1 MKFEFFIAR
10 RMMSSKHYKS
20 SVSAPIIKI
29 GIGAIAL
36 GMIVMLISVATSAGL
51 QREIRNKIIAYK
63 GHITISHFDGNRS
76 DESLLP
82 LDLTD
87 LLLRQLDSV
96 EGISSYYFEA
106 NKFGI
111 VRTENDFEGV
121 VFKGLDKQFDWDK
134 FNGYLL
140 EGRLPV
146 VRDSLTNEILI
157 SQYLSNRLGLRTG
170 DPLFMYFLREDENR
184 PPAQRKF
191 DIVGVIN
198 SGFQDLD
205 ATYLLGDLRHVQ
217 ILNKWTPNQVGEI
230 VVMAGDFDQ
239 LDLLNERIYQNISFD
254 LDSRTVVQQ
263 HAEIF
268 EWISIFDQNTQM
280 ILVIMILVAGINMVT
295 ALLVLILER
304 TPMIGLLRALGGQ
317 SHSLQK
323 IFLLN
328 AAHLIGWGLLF
339 GNLIG
344 LSLLFIQQF
353 FGVIPLDPSVYYV
366 TEVPI
371 HLNFFHWIYLN
382 LGVFVLS
389 MLMLLIPSN
398 IVRKVSPVTAM
409 GFR

>member
-1 MKFEFFIAR
+1 
-10 RMMSSKHYKS
+10 MSSKHYKS

-76 DESLLP
+76 DESLVP

-111 VRTENDFEGV
+111 VRTENDFEGI

-140 EGRLPV
+140 EGRLPLIG
-146 VRDSLTNEILI
+146 DSLTNEIVI

-230 VVMAGDFDQ
+230 VVMAGDFHQ

-317 SHSLQK
+317 SQSLQK

-328 AAHLIGWGLLF
+328 AAQLIGWGLLF

-371 HLNFFHWIYLN
+371 YLNFFHWIYLN

>member
-1 MKFEFFIAR
+1 MI
-10 RMMSSKHYKS
+10 SSKHYKS

>member
-1 MKFEFFIAR
+1 
-10 RMMSSKHYKS
+10 MSSKHYKS

-146 VRDSLTNEILI
+146 VGDSLTNEILI

-317 SHSLQK
+317 SNSLQK

>member
-29 GIGAIAL
+29 GIGAISL

-146 VRDSLTNEILI
+146 VGDSLTNEILI

>member
-1 MKFEFFIAR
+1 MI
-10 RMMSSKHYKS
+10 SSKHYKS

-146 VRDSLTNEILI
+146 VGDSLTNEILI

>member
-1 MKFEFFIAR
+1 
-10 RMMSSKHYKS
+10 MSSKHYKS

-146 VRDSLTNEILI
+146 VGDSLTNEILI

-353 FGVIPLDPSVYYV
+353 FGIIPLDPSVYYV

>member
-1 MKFEFFIAR
+1 
-10 RMMSSKHYKS
+10 MSSKHYKS

>member
-1 MKFEFFIAR
+1 
-10 RMMSSKHYKS
+10 MSSKHYKS

-140 EGRLPV
+140 EGRLPLIG
-146 VRDSLTNEILI
+146 DSLTNEIVI
-157 SQYLSNRLGLRTG
+157 SQYLSNRLRLRTG

-217 ILNKWTPNQVGEI
+217 ILNKWPQNQVGEI
-230 VVMAGDFDQ
+230 VVMAEDFHQ

>member
-146 VRDSLTNEILI
+146 VGDSMTNEILI

>member
-146 VRDSLTNEILI
+146 VGDSMTNEILI

-353 FGVIPLDPSVYYV
+353 FGIIPLDPSVYYV

>member
-1 MKFEFFIAR
+1 
-10 RMMSSKHYKS
+10 MSSKHYKS

-140 EGRLPV
+140 EGRLPLIG
-146 VRDSLTNEILI
+146 DSLTNEIVI

>member
-146 VRDSLTNEILI
+146 VGDSLTNEILI

>member
-1 MKFEFFIAR
+1 
-10 RMMSSKHYKS
+10 MSSKHYKS

-76 DESLLP
+76 DESLFP

-87 LLLRQLDSV
+87 LLVRQLDSL

-111 VRTENDFEGV
+111 VRTENDFEGIV
-121 VFKGLDKQFDWDK
+121 YKGLDKQFDWDK
-134 FNGYLL
+134 FDDYLL
-140 EGRLPV
+140 SGRLPQIG
-146 VRDSLTNEILI
+146 DTLSNEVLI
-157 SQYLSNRLGLRTG
+157 SQYLSDRLALRLG
-170 DPLFMYFLREDENR
+170 DPLNMYFLREDEIR

-191 DIVGVIN
+191 DIVGIIN

-230 VVMAGDFDQ
+230 VVMANDFEQ
-239 LDLLNERIYQNISFD
+239 LDVLNNKIYQNISFD
-254 LDSRTVVQQ
+254 LDSKTVVQQ

-317 SHSLQK
+317 SSSVQK

-328 AAHLIGWGLLF
+328 AAYLIGWGLFF

-344 LSLLFIQQF
+344 LSLLLIQYY
-353 FGVIPLDPSVYYV
+353 FGIIPLDPSVYYV
-366 TEVPI
+366 TEVPV

-382 LGVFVLS
+382 VGVFVLS
-389 MLMLLIPSN
+389 MMMLLVPSN
-398 IVRKVSPVTAM
+398 MVRRISPVTAM

>member
-1 MKFEFFIAR
+1 
-10 RMMSSKHYKS
+10 MMSSKHYKS

-146 VRDSLTNEILI
+146 VGDSLTNEILI

-371 HLNFFHWIYLN
+371 HFNFFHWIYLN

>member
-1 MKFEFFIAR
+1 
-10 RMMSSKHYKS
+10 MSSKHYKS

-76 DESLLP
+76 DESLVP

-111 VRTENDFEGV
+111 VRTENDFEGI

-140 EGRLPV
+140 EGRLPLIG
-146 VRDSLTNEILI
+146 DSLTNEIVI

-230 VVMAGDFDQ
+230 VVMAGDFHQ

-328 AAHLIGWGLLF
+328 AAQLIGWGLLF

-371 HLNFFHWIYLN
+371 YLNFFHWIYLN

>member
-1 MKFEFFIAR
+1 
-10 RMMSSKHYKS
+10 MMSSKHYKS

-76 DESLLP
+76 DESLVP

-111 VRTENDFEGV
+111 VRTENDFEGI

-140 EGRLPV
+140 EGRLPLIG
-146 VRDSLTNEILI
+146 DSLTNEIVI

-230 VVMAGDFDQ
+230 VVMAGDFHQ

-317 SHSLQK
+317 SQSLQK

-328 AAHLIGWGLLF
+328 AAQLIGWGLLF

-371 HLNFFHWIYLN
+371 YLNFFHWIYIKLC
-382 LGVFVLS
+382 VFVLS

>member
-1 MKFEFFIAR
+1 
-10 RMMSSKHYKS
+10 MSSKHYKS

-29 GIGAIAL
+29 GIGAISL

-146 VRDSLTNEILI
+146 VGDSLTNEILI

>member
-1 MKFEFFIAR
+1 
-10 RMMSSKHYKS
+10 MSSKHYKS

-140 EGRLPV
+140 EGRLPLIG
-146 VRDSLTNEILI
+146 DSLTNEIVI
-157 SQYLSNRLGLRTG
+157 SQYLSNRLRLRTG

-198 SGFQDLD
+198 SGFHDLD

-217 ILNKWTPNQVGEI
+217 ILNKWPPNQVGEI
-230 VVMAGDFDQ
+230 VVMAEDFHQ

-317 SHSLQK
+317 SLSLQK

-353 FGVIPLDPSVYYV
+353 FGIIPLDPSVYYV

>member
-146 VRDSLTNEILI
+146 VGDSLTNEILI

-230 VVMAGDFDQ
+230 VVMAGDFDE

>member
-1 MKFEFFIAR
+1 
-10 RMMSSKHYKS
+10 MSSKHYKS

-146 VRDSLTNEILI
+146 VGDSLTNEILI

-230 VVMAGDFDQ
+230 VVMAGDFDE

>member
-1 MKFEFFIAR
+1 LKFEFFIAR

-76 DESLLP
+76 DESLLS

-87 LLLRQLDSV
+87 LLLRQLDSI

-140 EGRLPV
+140 EGRLPLIG
-146 VRDSLTNEILI
+146 DSLTNEIVI

-170 DPLFMYFLREDENR
+170 DPLFMYFLREDESR

-230 VVMAGDFDQ
+230 VVMAEDFDQ

>member
-146 VRDSLTNEILI
+146 VGDSLTNEILI

-230 VVMAGDFDQ
+230 VVMAEDFDQ

>member
-1 MKFEFFIAR
+1 
-10 RMMSSKHYKS
+10 MMSSKHYKS

-146 VRDSLTNEILI
+146 VGDSLTNEILI

>member
-1 MKFEFFIAR
+1 
-10 RMMSSKHYKS
+10 
-20 SVSAPIIKI
+20 
-29 GIGAIAL
+29 
-36 GMIVMLISVATSAGL
+36 
-51 QREIRNKIIAYK
+51 
-63 GHITISHFDGNRS
+63 
-76 DESLLP
+76 
-82 LDLTD
+82 
-87 LLLRQLDSV
+87 
-96 EGISSYYFEA
+96 
-106 NKFGI
+106 
-111 VRTENDFEGV
+111 
-121 VFKGLDKQFDWDK
+121 
-134 FNGYLL
+134 
-140 EGRLPV
+140 
-146 VRDSLTNEILI
+146 
-157 SQYLSNRLGLRTG
+157 
-170 DPLFMYFLREDENR
+170 
-184 PPAQRKF
+184 
-191 DIVGVIN
+191 
-198 SGFQDLD
+198 
-205 ATYLLGDLRHVQ
+205 
-217 ILNKWTPNQVGEI
+217 
-230 VVMAGDFDQ
+230 MAGDFDQ

-353 FGVIPLDPSVYYV
+353 FGIIPLDPSVYYV

>member
-1 MKFEFFIAR
+1 
-10 RMMSSKHYKS
+10 MSSKHYKS

-146 VRDSLTNEILI
+146 VGDSLTNEILI

-230 VVMAGDFDQ
+230 VVMAEDFDQ

>member
-10 RMMSSKHYKS
+10 RMISSKHYKS

>member
-1 MKFEFFIAR
+1 LKFEFFIAR

-146 VRDSLTNEILI
+146 VGDSLTNEILI

-230 VVMAGDFDQ
+230 VVMAGDFDE

>member
-1 MKFEFFIAR
+1 
-10 RMMSSKHYKS
+10 MSSKHYKS

-146 VRDSLTNEILI
+146 VGDSLTNEIVI
-157 SQYLSNRLGLRTG
+157 SQYLSNRLRLRTG

-230 VVMAGDFDQ
+230 VVMAEDFHQ

-353 FGVIPLDPSVYYV
+353 FGIIPLDPSVYYV

-371 HLNFFHWIYLN
+371 HFNFFHWIYLN

>member
-1 MKFEFFIAR
+1 LKFEFFIAR

-146 VRDSLTNEILI
+146 VGDSLTNEILI

>member
-76 DESLLP
+76 DESLVP

-111 VRTENDFEGV
+111 VRTENDFEGI

-140 EGRLPV
+140 EGRLPLIG
-146 VRDSLTNEILI
+146 DSLTNEIVI

-230 VVMAGDFDQ
+230 VVMAGDFHQ

-328 AAHLIGWGLLF
+328 AAQLIGWGLLF

-371 HLNFFHWIYLN
+371 YLNFFHWIYLN

>member
-1 MKFEFFIAR
+1 
-10 RMMSSKHYKS
+10 MSSKHYKS

-140 EGRLPV
+140 EGRLPLIG
-146 VRDSLTNEILI
+146 DSLTNEIVI
-157 SQYLSNRLGLRTG
+157 SQYLSNRLRLRTG

-254 LDSRTVVQQ
+254 LNFISLNGFNPRY
-263 HAEIF
+263 F

-353 FGVIPLDPSVYYV
+353 FGIIPLDPSVYYV

>member
-1 MKFEFFIAR
+1 
-10 RMMSSKHYKS
+10 MSSKHYKS

-146 VRDSLTNEILI
+146 VGDSLTNEILI

>member
-1 MKFEFFIAR
+1 
-10 RMMSSKHYKS
+10 MSSKHYKS

-140 EGRLPV
+140 EGRLPLIG
-146 VRDSLTNEILI
+146 DSLTNEIVI
-157 SQYLSNRLGLRTG
+157 SQYLSNRLRLRTG

-230 VVMAGDFDQ
+230 VVMAEDFHQ

>member
-10 RMMSSKHYKS
+10 RMISSKHYKS

-146 VRDSLTNEILI
+146 VGDSLTNEILI

>member
-146 VRDSLTNEILI
+146 VGDSLTNEILI

-353 FGVIPLDPSVYYV
+353 FGIIPLDPSVYYV

-371 HLNFFHWIYLN
+371 HFNFFHWIYLN